1 MTIENGKKLIAA
13 AVMAT
18 FGAALSVPALAQ
30 SQSQS
35 QSQSQ
40 DKTSA
45 PAARSST
52 GASTSRDMR
61 ASKLIGMDVKNANGD
76 KLGKIDDVMVD
87 IDNERA
93 AYVVLSAG
101 GALGVG
107 NRMVAVPAASFKA
120 GNDKDGVILN
130 ATADQLKKAP
140 EYDEKKQANF
150 SRDSY
155 RGEVDR
161 YFFKEETVRHTPA
174 GAKLMSAK
182 TLMGKDINDRAAHD
196 AGEIEDLVLNLGNA
210 GSYVVME
217 VDKSWS
223 PGDKLV
229 AVPFSA
235 FTYPSRPDL
244 DLLLNIDRKVLEN
257 AKGFTDDK
265 WPDLGSAAAQQQI
278 RQELASMQSAVKA
291 NPGETQTGRETA
303 ASGNIPGTQPAGPS
317 SGGPGNAT
325 GGSSSSGGAG
335 GSAGANAGSSAGTS
349 SGAAPASGTP
359 SGSSAR

>member
-1 MTIENGKKLIAA
+1 MKTTKINSGRKLIAV
-13 AVMAT
+13 AVMAS
-18 FGAALSVPALAQ
+18 FGIALSAPALAQ
-30 SQSQS
+30 
-35 QSQSQ
+35 
-40 DKTSA
+40 DKTNA

-52 GASTSRDMR
+52 GQSTSRDMR
-61 ASKLIGMDVKNANGD
+61 ASKLIGIDVKNAQGD

-107 NRMVAVPAASFKA
+107 NRMVAVPAASFKV

-140 EYDEKKQANF
+140 EYDAKKQANF

-182 TLMGKDINDRAAHD
+182 YLMGKDINDRAAHD

-244 DLLLNIDRKVLEN
+244 DLLLNIDRKVVEN
-257 AKGFTDDK
+257 AKGFGDDK
-265 WPDLGSAAAQQQI
+265 WPDLGSTAGQQQM
-278 RQELASMQSAVKA
+278 RQELASMQSAVKSS
-291 NPGETQTGRETA
+291 PGETQTGRETA

-325 GGSSSSGGAG
+325 GGSSSSGAAG
-335 GSAGANAGSSAGTS
+335 GSAGANAGSSSGTS

>member
-1 MTIENGKKLIAA
+1 MKIENGKKLIAA
-13 AVMAT
+13 AVIAS
-18 FGAALSVPALAQ
+18 FGMALSAPALAQ
-30 SQSQS
+30 NQA
-35 QSQSQ
+35 
-40 DKTSA
+40 KV

-52 GASTSRDMR
+52 GDSTSRDMR
-61 ASKLIGMDVKNANGD
+61 ASKLLGMDVKNAQGD
-76 KLGKIDDVMVD
+76 KLGKIEDVVVD

-93 AYVVLSAG
+93 AYVVLSSG

-107 NRMVAVPAASFKA
+107 DRMVAVPAAAFKV
-120 GNDKDGVILN
+120 GGEKEGIILN
-130 ATADQLKKAP
+130 ATAEQLKKAP
-140 EYDEKKQANF
+140 EYNEKKQANF

-155 RGEVDR
+155 RSEVDR
-161 YFFKEETVRHTPA
+161 HFFKEETVRHSPA

-182 TLMGKDINDRAAHD
+182 TLIGKDINDRAAHD

-223 PGDKLV
+223 PDEKLV
-229 AVPFSA
+229 AVPFAA

-244 DLLLNIDRKVLEN
+244 DLLLNIDRKVMEN
-257 AKGFTDDK
+257 AKGFSGNK
-265 WPDLGSAAAQQQI
+265 WPDLGSTGAQQQI
-278 RQELASMQSAVKA
+278 RQELASMQSAVKS

-303 ASGNIPGTQPAGPS
+303 ASGNIPGTQPSGPA

-349 SGAAPASGTP
+349 SGAGAASGTP
-359 SGSSAR
+359 SGGSAR

>member
-1 MTIENGKKLIAA
+1 MKIENGKKLIAA
-13 AVMAT
+13 AIMAT
-18 FGAALSVPALAQ
+18 FGAALSLPAQ

-40 DKTSA
+40 DKTGA

-61 ASKLIGMDVKNANGD
+61 ASKLIGMDVKNAKGD

-87 IDNERA
+87 IDNELA

-107 NRMVAVPAASFKA
+107 NRMVAVPAASFKV
-120 GNDKDGVILN
+120 GNEKDGVILN

-155 RGEVDR
+155 RSEVDR
-161 YFFKEETVRHTPA
+161 YFFKEETVRHAPS

-182 TLMGKDINDRAAHD
+182 TLIGKDINDRAAHD

-257 AKGFTDDK
+257 AKGFTDNK
-265 WPDLGSAAAQQQI
+265 WPDLGSTAAQQQV
-278 RQELASMQSAVKA
+278 RQELASMQSAVKSS
-291 NPGETQTGRETA
+291 PGETQTGRETA
-303 ASGNIPGTQPAGPS
+303 ASGNIPGTQPSGPS

>member
-1 MTIENGKKLIAA
+1 MKIENGKKLIAA
-13 AVMAT
+13 AVIAS
-18 FGAALSVPALAQ
+18 FGVALSTPALAQ
-30 SQSQS
+30 
-35 QSQSQ
+35 
-40 DKTSA
+40 DKTNA

-52 GASTSRDMR
+52 GESTSRDIR
-61 ASKLIGMDVKNANGD
+61 ASKLIGMDVKNAQGD
-76 KLGKIDDVMVD
+76 KLGKIDDVVVD

-93 AYVVLSAG
+93 AYVVLSSG
-101 GALGVG
+101 GALGIG
-107 NRMVAVPAASFKA
+107 DKMVAVPAASFKV

-130 ATADQLKKAP
+130 ATAEQLKKAP
-140 EYDEKKQANF
+140 TFDAKDKANF

-155 RGEVDR
+155 RTEVDR
-161 YFFKEETVRHTPA
+161 YFFKEETIRHTQA
-174 GAKLMSAK
+174 GARLMSGK
-182 TLMGKDINDRAAHD
+182 YLIGKDINDRAAHD

-229 AVPFSA
+229 AVPFAA

-244 DLLLNIDRKVLEN
+244 DLLLNIDRKVMEN
-257 AKGFTDDK
+257 AKGFTNNK
-265 WPDLGSAAAQQQI
+265 WPDVGSTSAQQQI
-278 RQELASMQSAVKA
+278 RQELASMQSAVKS

-303 ASGNIPGTQPAGPS
+303 ASGNIPGTQPSGPA

-335 GSAGANAGSSAGTS
+335 GSAGANAGSSAGSS
-349 SGAAPASGTP
+349 SGAAPGSGTP
-359 SGSSAR
+359 SGGSAR